1 MNERFKTQGFVLQS
15 FPNDISEVEYMF
27 QEAWYPDL
35 ILYLK
40 TDLKLIARQRLPN
53 RLEEWKNRRDK
64 KKVNRIKKER
74 ISLERAKSLLRVG
87 YKTLSYLHCWCSVQ
101 VFVGNPVIPF
111 QNIIHVKSK
120 QTSKTYSVVL
130 GKHIFFSI
138 KLRGN

>member
-64 KKVNRIKKER
+64 KKSEQDQER
-74 ISLERAKSLLRVG
+74 KNFIGKSQVFASCWVQNTELPSLLVLCPG
-87 YKTLSYLHCWCSVQ
+87 FCWKSSYS
-101 VFVGNPVIPF
+101 IP
-111 QNIIHVKSK
+111 
-120 QTSKTYSVVL
+120 
-130 GKHIFFSI
+130 KHHTCKI
-138 KLRGN
+138 